1 MSGKGG
7 CTLSFDHVG
16 KYVED
21 EMVARGWS
29 LPDLAEAMGL
39 PVREIEALIQ
49 GDQRLRVSY
58 AERLGKAFG
67 TSALI
72 WLRLQQDRL
81 EREMICTREELD
93 ALDPDTILGVWHT
106 ELEMECIFLEAREW
120 AQEELFF
127 PLVIIATGEQARYS
141 RDVYTRST

>member
-1 MSGKGG
+1 MSRKGG

-29 LPDLAEAMGL
+29 MQDLAEAIGL
-39 PVREIEALIQ
+39 PFREVEALIK
-49 GDQRLRVSY
+49 GDQRLYVSY

-93 ALDPDTILGVWHT
+93 ALDPDTILGVWHE
-106 ELEMECIFLEAREW
+106 ELEMGCIFLEAREW
-120 AQEELFF
+120 ILEDRIPSLA
-127 PLVIIATGEQARYS
+127 VIATGENVRRARQALEKEQ
-141 RDVYTRST
+141 